1 MVWHPRLQFWSRGR
15 RCEAERPLRC
25 ARARHRVL
33 AMLGRSSAVLTT
45 AVLTAHVG
53 LSNASAGPRGSVTPP
68 SVSVP
73 TPIVQPT
80 RTPREIAATQHPTPI
95 QVEVARAKRVG
106 IRSSVN
112 GQQQRIRPGA
122 AEREV
127 AGRVAVAGGVLVLP
141 AVAHFGVPVILD
153 VPELGYVELPE
164 DRYAELY
171 DKLSSADPEQ
181 VQEAI
186 AALREIKAAED
197 AQVEAMQHGAVNVI
211 PTDSDATTPTDA
223 DVPAA
228 AERDL
233 SEPIS
238 FGASYP
244 KFHTRRHS
252 VGPRGLY

>member
-1 MVWHPRLQFWSRGR
+1 M
-15 RCEAERPLRC
+15 
-25 ARARHRVL
+25 
-33 AMLGRSSAVLTT
+33 
-45 AVLTAHVG
+45 
-53 LSNASAGPRGSVTPP
+53 
-68 SVSVP
+68 
-73 TPIVQPT
+73 
-80 RTPREIAATQHPTPI
+80 
-95 QVEVARAKRVG
+95 
-106 IRSSVN
+106 
-112 GQQQRIRPGA
+112 
-122 AEREV
+122 

-141 AVAHFGVPVILD
+141 AVAYFGVPVILD

-197 AQVEAMQHGAVNVI
+197 AQVEAMQHSAVNVI

-238 FGASYP
+238 FRASYP